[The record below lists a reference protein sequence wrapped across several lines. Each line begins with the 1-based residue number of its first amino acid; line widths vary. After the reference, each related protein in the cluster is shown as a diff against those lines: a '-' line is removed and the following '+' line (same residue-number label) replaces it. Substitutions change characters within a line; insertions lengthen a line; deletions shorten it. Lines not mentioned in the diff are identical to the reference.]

1 MANSYTKLNAKN
13 AFIWRI
19 VHIDNLLW
27 ILDNGLH
34 CSNSPHQSPTWINI
48 GNEELIDKRSHR
60 AVPLPPG
67 GTLSNYV
74 PFYFTPFSPMMY
86 NIYTGRGVP
95 QRRNDEIVILVSSL
109 HRVQES
115 GHQFLFT
122 DQHAYPPLT
131 NYYNDLSHLDQI
143 DWPLLQ
149 SRNFKR
155 NPDDPLQFERY
166 QAEALIYQHMPVEA
180 LIGVICYTDML
191 KANIDNESQKR
202 GIALDV
208 KAIRGWYF

>member
-1 MANSYTKLNAKN
+1 MANAYTKLNAQN

-19 VHIDNLLW
+19 VHIDNLPW

-34 CSNSPHQSPTWINI
+34 CSNSHAQSPIWVNI

-60 AVPLPPG
+60 IVSLPPG
-67 GTLSNYV
+67 GTLSDYV

-86 NIYTGRGVP
+86 NIHTGRGVP
-95 QRRNDEIVILVSSL
+95 QRANSEIIILVSTL
-109 HRVQES
+109 HRVQEL

-122 DQHAYPPLT
+122 NQHAYPPT
-131 NYYNDLSHLDQI
+131 TDYYDNINDLDNI

-149 SRNFKR
+149 NRNFKR

-166 QAEALIYQHMPVEA
+166 QAEALIYQHMPIEA
-180 LIGVICYTDML
+180 LIGVICYTDGI
-191 KANIDNESQKR
+191 KSNIETELQKR
-202 GIALDV
+202 GITLDV